1 MAQSGLKLCQLMDA
15 AILPL
20 LFCDSQDKLTAASR
34 DTLSPTGNF
43 LALSMCFL
51 ERKGSAACFI
61 VIRASHR
68 GPQPH

>member
-34 DTLSPTGNF
+34 DTHCHLQETS
-43 LALSMCFL
+43 
-51 ERKGSAACFI
+51 
-61 VIRASHR
+61 
-68 GPQPH
+68 